1 MDENFTVSLDH
12 IQYEGPLSILLEMIK
27 RSEKDIYEISL
38 TDIIHQFTEY
48 LNSYK
53 ATTLEERG
61 EFIIRASEFHLYK
74 SKMLIPR
81 EFSSDDQPL
90 HLHFEIVEQLLEF
103 QKFKIASETLEDMQS
118 DDYSIIERK
127 DKIRYNITNK
137 KPQAEEDYWEDV
149 KLYDLVY
156 SFAKIFFSAEEELA
170 IFANRS
176 PLNIEDAISMVR
188 LKLTDNSKFLF
199 VELFADGTTKREL
212 VTFFLA
218 ILEMVKE
225 NSISI
230 KQDSRFK
237 EIYIFPFEAQNVS

>member
-1 MDENFTVSLDH
+1 MDENFTVSLND
-12 IQYEGPLSILLEMIK
+12 IQYQGPLSILLEMIK
-27 RSEKDIYEISL
+27 RSEKNIYEISL
-38 TDIIHQFTEY
+38 TEIIEQFTKY
-48 LNSYK
+48 LNSYE

-61 EFIIRASEFHLYK
+61 DFIIKASEFHLYK
-74 SKMLIPR
+74 SKMLIPKD
-81 EFSSDDQPL
+81 FTSDDQPL

-103 QKFKIASETLEDMQS
+103 QKFKIASDTLEDMQS
-118 DDYSIIERK
+118 NDYSVIERK
-127 DKIRYNITNK
+127 DKSRYNVQNK
-137 KPQAEEDYWEDV
+137 KDRTEEEDYWEDV

-170 IFANRS
+170 IFSHRS
-176 PLNIEDAISMVR
+176 PLNIEDAMGMVR

-199 VELFADGTTKREL
+199 VDLFSEGITKREL

-237 EIYIFPFEAQNVS
+237 DIYIFPYQK